1 MKKIYDHTAPRESYR
16 ARSTVV
22 WCIDWRFEEMLEQFL
37 RNRDLA
43 PTDQIKVAG
52 GVKPLV
58 DPAHAHRK
66 QSLKDD
72 IRSSVE
78 LHDPEELIL
87 MVHANCG
94 AYGSERGG
102 DFYGQQLGEAR
113 GVVREFLPEF
123 TDRRPTIRTVYADFE
138 GLWEVEPV

>member
-22 WCIDWRFEEMLEQFL
+22 WCIDWRFENMLERFL
-37 RNRDLA
+37 RDRDLA

-58 DPAHAHRK
+58 DSDQEHRK
-66 QSLKDD
+66 QSLMDD

-87 MVHANCG
+87 MAHANCG
-94 AYGSERGG
+94 AYEGKEDR
-102 DFYGQQLGEAR
+102 DFYRQQLEEAR
-113 GVVREFLPEF
+113 EVVREFLPEF

-138 GLWEVEPV
+138 GLWEIEPE